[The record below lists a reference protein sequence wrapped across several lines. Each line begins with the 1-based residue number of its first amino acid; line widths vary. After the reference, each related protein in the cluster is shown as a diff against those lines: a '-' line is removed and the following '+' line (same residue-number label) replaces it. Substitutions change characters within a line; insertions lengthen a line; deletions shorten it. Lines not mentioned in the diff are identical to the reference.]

1 MWVDTCYLCF
11 VALVWPRFAES
22 YRPAVAQVLTRC
34 STVRLLLL
42 VDPPFIRY
50 DEKSELAQAK
60 RDCIALAEE
69 VQRLRAEVEKE
80 RTGRKKAIAAKKQ
93 AESDRDDAVARLVAV
108 QSGRPMA
115 TVEEAAPPDA
125 AAISARIPE
134 GDTTTGL
141 SKTDSFEKA
150 EAEAGAWG
158 GKHRTNRLRYHA
170 LSVIVFCCSCLAVRV
185 CVRSR
190 VGCRAW
196 LQRTDGELGDLS
208 AIQAKEDDVAIATAA
223 AAEQVAKA
231 GSFPANGGD
240 AKPKALVK
248 VAGRRKVRPP
258 PKVPEAATAQ
268 TDAGAL

>member
-1 MWVDTCYLCF
+1 MVLQLGEGPRVLGQGKHLGDQRPQLVVAQMGLHRDGSRRDRVADRRAGWPICGSICATCVF
-11 VALVWPRFAES
+11 VAFVWSRLADS

-34 STVRLLLL
+34 STVLLVLLL
-42 VDPPFIRY
+42 DPPFIRY

-141 SKTDSFEKA
+141 SKTDSFERA

-158 GKHRTNRLRYHA
+158 GKHRTVACLPPA
-170 LSVIVFCCSCLAVRV
+170 LSRIVRHRFLPHLLSCA
-185 CVRSR
+185 CVRAF
-190 VGCRAW
+190 VG
-196 LQRTDGELGDLS
+196 G
-208 AIQAKEDDVAIATAA
+208 
-223 AAEQVAKA
+223 
-231 GSFPANGGD
+231 
-240 AKPKALVK
+240 
-248 VAGRRKVRPP
+248 
-258 PKVPEAATAQ
+258 VP
-268 TDAGAL
+268 